1 MKLRAQVEG
10 LGMPAIVATAN
21 LPVDTLVSI
30 TGNGTVGKCAADGFP
45 IGRLS
50 VPAKTANGPGTVE
63 TKFKELVEMEADGSI
78 TAGDWVKLGTLSP
91 TTGKHTAK
99 VWTEGTAAADNDP
112 VKRAYGVCW
121 VGGAD
126 EATVQILTF

>member
-1 MKLRAQVEG
+1 MKMRAQVEG
-10 LGMPAIVATAN
+10 LAVPATVATAN
-21 LPVDTLVSI
+21 LPQDSLVAI
-30 TGNGTVGKCAADGFP
+30 TGNATVDKCAADGFP

-50 VPAKTANGPGTVE
+50 VPSKTTNGPGTVE
-63 TKFKELVEMEADGSI
+63 TKFKELVEMEADGAVS
-78 TAGDWVKLGTLSP
+78 AGDWVKLGAFSP